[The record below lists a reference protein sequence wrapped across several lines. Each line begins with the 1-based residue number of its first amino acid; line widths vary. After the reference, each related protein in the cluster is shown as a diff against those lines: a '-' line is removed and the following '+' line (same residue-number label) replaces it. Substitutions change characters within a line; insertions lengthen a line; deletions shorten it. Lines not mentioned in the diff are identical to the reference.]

1 MFTDKTFS
9 SPLFFLLLECCFNAV
24 CVLAVRKRSLLDGF
38 TPQHIVLGMCMMVG
52 HGLGTVGYYELNY
65 TTATLFKSAKVVTV
79 MIVSSLF
86 GRTVSSKAIVL
97 ALVLCLGLSV
107 FGIADKMAA
116 PRFSL
121 WGVTANLLS
130 LIVTAFTSNLQD

>member
-1 MFTDKTFS
+1 ML
-9 SPLFFLLLECCFNAV
+9 PLSNE
-24 CVLAVRKRSLLDGF
+24 
-38 TPQHIVLGMCMMVG
+38 
-52 HGLGTVGYYELNY
+52 LGTKWGSGNLYLLVGYYELNY

-130 LIVTAFTSNLQD
+130 LIVTAFTSNLQDRVLKASTGGTAKAKEDLMLFQYSVASLGAVVWRRS